1 MDSIS
6 QLTIRCK
13 TMNSK
18 KRMCLMIALACFI
31 LAAFPVI
38 VGPIALVP
46 LGLAFMVLGSLV

>member
-1 MDSIS
+1 
-6 QLTIRCK
+6 
-13 TMNSK
+13 MNSK